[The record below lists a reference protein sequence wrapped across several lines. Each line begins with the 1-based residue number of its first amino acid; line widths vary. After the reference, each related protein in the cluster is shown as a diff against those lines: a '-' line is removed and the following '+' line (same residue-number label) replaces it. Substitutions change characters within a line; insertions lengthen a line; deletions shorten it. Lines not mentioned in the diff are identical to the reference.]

1 MTSVEAV
8 DPTEAAEA
16 KRLRIRRGTRIA
28 GAAVVVAL
36 IAGLVAWQVAART
49 ARVEPGSLSSSGAGA
64 TLPDCVPGDSMWAMF
79 GSDVD
84 VVVVQTVRNPSQW
97 PVMVI
102 STDPEVY
109 RFEPMADDWRG
120 DYTLVSDPAEGAP
133 DRADTSDRVVIPP
146 DREAAMWIVNPQGDV
161 QLGDEGWHGYSDAP
175 LRIRSLGVERDVR
188 MPYQGMVYV
197 RGREDIGRL
206 GKALQEAC
214 DA

>member
-1 MTSVEAV
+1 MISVEAV
-8 DPTEAAEA
+8 ESAEAAEA
-16 KRLRIRRGTRIA
+16 KKLRIWRGTRIA

-36 IAGLVAWQVAART
+36 IAGVVAWQVAART
-49 ARVEPGSLSSSGAGA
+49 AGVERGSFSTSGAGT
-64 TLPDCVPGDSMWAMF
+64 TLPDCVPGDSIWAMF
-79 GSDVD
+79 GGEED

-133 DRADTSDRVVIPP
+133 DRADTSERVVIPP

-161 QLGDEGWHGYSDAP
+161 PLWDGGWYGYSDAP

-188 MPYQGMVYV
+188 MPYHGMIYV
-197 RGREDIGRL
+197 SGKEGIGRL
-206 GKALQEAC
+206 GKAMQEAC